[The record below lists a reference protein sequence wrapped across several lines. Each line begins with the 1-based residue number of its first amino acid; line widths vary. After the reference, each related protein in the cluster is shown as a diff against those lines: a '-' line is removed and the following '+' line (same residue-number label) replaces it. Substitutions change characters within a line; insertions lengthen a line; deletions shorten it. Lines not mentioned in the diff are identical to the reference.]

1 MSRTTGSTAK
11 STQARQ
17 KYALGLLMEG
27 FAPATAVKRCVEK
40 YSVTPQQARR
50 YVSAARLD
58 YFGDR
63 SAQDRND
70 LEWSIAF
77 QLDQLELI
85 ADNAREAG
93 SIKDQI
99 SAIKAGA
106 AIRERRLQTLL
117 KEQFLER
124 QFIEKPF

>member
-1 MSRTTGSTAK
+1 MSRKQGSTAK
-11 STQARQ
+11 STQVRQ
-17 KYALGLLMEG
+17 KFALALLMEG

-50 YVSAARLD
+50 YVAAARLD
-58 YFGDR
+58 YFAER
-63 SAQDRND
+63 STQDRND

-85 ADNAREAG
+85 ADTAREAG